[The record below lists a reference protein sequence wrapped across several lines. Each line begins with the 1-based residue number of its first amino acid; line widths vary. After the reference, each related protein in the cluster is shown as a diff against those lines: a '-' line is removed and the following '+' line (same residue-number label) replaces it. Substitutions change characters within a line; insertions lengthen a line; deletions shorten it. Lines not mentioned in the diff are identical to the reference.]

1 MVWPGETGWV
11 TDTKNVRALRQSIE
25 QALGDDET
33 RERRRDRCRE
43 VVEEEYTLAT
53 QTSGLQTC
61 LRRAASREWRA
72 PVIPE
77 REGEE
82 REREKEHPCRRETS
96 FYIQGTCPY
105 ARSSL
110 PADVLKN
117 LGDVSL
123 RIP

>member
-1 MVWPGETGWV
+1 MVWPGETGWLAEAE
-11 TDTKNVRALRQSIE
+11 NVRALREAIE
-25 QALGDDET
+25 QALANDE
-33 RERRRDRCRE
+33 ERMRMGEWCRA

-105 ARSSL
+105 ACSSL